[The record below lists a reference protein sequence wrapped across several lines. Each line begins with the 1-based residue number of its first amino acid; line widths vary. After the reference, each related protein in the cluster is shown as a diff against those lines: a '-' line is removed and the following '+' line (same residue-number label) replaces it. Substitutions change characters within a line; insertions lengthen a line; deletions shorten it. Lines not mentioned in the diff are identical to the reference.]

1 MPGFPFPSRRSFIKS
16 AIATSVG
23 GPLLLSKGRS
33 AQIRNSAND
42 RIQLGFIGVG
52 VMGGG
57 HVSGFL
63 RSAQVQVVAVCDVV
77 RERREHHRK
86 IVNDYYAKNKKGD
99 FKGCQ
104 AYEDFRA
111 LLDNKA
117 VDAVLIATP
126 DHWHAITCVFAAK
139 AHKDIYSE
147 KPLTLNVAEGR
158 KVVGEAA
165 KGHVIFQTGSQQR
178 SEFGGRFRKAV
189 ELVRNGCIGT
199 VKTIRIGVGGP
210 AVACDLPEQAV
221 PDGTDW
227 NFWLGPSPLR
237 GYNEILCPKGVHKH
251 FPNWR
256 SYREYGGGGIA
267 DMGAHHFDIAQWALD
282 MDGSGPVLI
291 EPPTDPKAT
300 KGLRYTYA
308 NGVVMIHDEFEGER
322 ADCLFE
328 GTKGKIFVSRDM
340 LKTEP
345 AGILAQLLDANGFRA
360 YPSKNHHQNWLDCL
374 RSRKE
379 TICPAEVGHRSAT
392 ICHLG
397 NIGYRLRRPLHWDPA
412 KEQFAGDAEA
422 NALLT
427 REMRA
432 PWTI

>member
-1 MPGFPFPSRRSFIKS
+1 MPDLSIPSRRSFLKS
-16 AIATSVG
+16 TLAAGIAGPLAASVG
-23 GPLLLSKGRS
+23 RPDVKKSP
-33 AQIRNSAND
+33 ND

-57 HVSGFL
+57 HVSRFL
-63 RSAQVQVVAVCDVV
+63 RSPQVQVVAICDVV
-77 RERREHHRK
+77 RERKEHHQK
-86 IVNDYYAKNKKGD
+86 VVESFYGKDKKGEY
-99 FKGCQ
+99 KGCQ
-104 AYEDFRA
+104 TYGDFRD
-111 LLDNKA
+111 LLDNKD

-126 DHWHAITCVFAAK
+126 DHWHAIICIAAAK
-139 AHKDIYSE
+139 ARKDIYCE

-158 KVVGEAA
+158 KIVQAVKEGNVV
-165 KGHVIFQTGSQQR
+165 FQTGSQQR
-178 SEFGGRFRKAV
+178 SEFSGRFRKAV
-189 ELVRNGCIGT
+189 ELVRNGRIGA
-199 VKTIRIGVGGP
+199 VKTVRIGVGEP
-210 AVACDLPEQAV
+210 AVACDLPEQPI

-227 NFWLGPSPLR
+227 NFWSGPSPLR

-251 FPNWR
+251 FPAWR

-282 MDGSGPVLI
+282 MDASGPVAI
-291 EPPTDPKAT
+291 EPPKKPNAT
-300 KGLRYTYA
+300 QGLRFIYA

-328 GTKGKIFVSRDM
+328 GTKGKIFVSRSS

-345 AGILAQLLDANGFRA
+345 GDILEQPLEAKGFRA
-360 YPSKNHHQNWLDCL
+360 YPSTNHHQNWLDCL

-397 NIGYRLRRPLHWDPA
+397 NIGYRLHRPLRWDPNT
-412 KEQFAGDAEA
+412 EQFAGDAEA
-422 NALLT
+422 NALLS
-427 REMRA
+427 REPRA
-432 PWTI
+432 PFTL